1 MWCNFFVNGVMN
13 RSITG
18 LVALSFAL
26 ALSSPVQANSKYAA
40 IVIDGNTGKVL
51 HSSHADAARFPAS
64 LTKIMTLYVLFD
76 YLKKGR
82 LSTDTKFYV
91 TPHSAAQPPSK
102 LGLKPGSYITV
113 KNIIGALVT
122 KSAND
127 VAATVAE
134 NIAGS
139 EKKFARLMTSKA
151 RALGMSNTTFKNAS
165 GLPNGQQVT
174 TARDMAKLSVYIMD
188 NFPRLSK
195 AFKTRRFTYRGRGYK
210 NHNGLL
216 YTYKGTEGIKT
227 GYTRASGFNL
237 TSSVKRGRKHL
248 IAVVMGGRSARS
260 RNAEMRRLLNRNF
273 PRAAATYKRALNQR
287 LAALDPNAPPAPVRY
302 TAATGTSTSWNS
314 QKDVKPQPPAKPTL
328 SSQARTDG
336 KYFGRKGSAG
346 FDIQVG
352 AYQDRNIAVGKLAA
366 IQTKAS
372 YVLNGHQ
379 PYIMHFEKN
388 GVNYHR
394 ARFSGFTS
402 RGGAVSAC
410 NQLKKKLKLACI
422 VMAP

>member
-1 MWCNFFVNGVMN
+1 MMKNLV
-13 RSITG
+13 SG

-26 ALSSPVQANSKYAA
+26 AFSSSVRANPKYAA

-51 HSSHADAARFPAS
+51 HSKYADAPRFPAS

-76 YLKKGR
+76 YLKKDR
-82 LSTDTKFYV
+82 LSTNTKFYV
-91 TPHSAAQPPSK
+91 TPHSAAQPPTK
-102 LGLKPGSYITV
+102 LGLKPGSYIKV
-113 KNIIGALVT
+113 SDIIGSLVT

-127 VAATVAE
+127 AAATVAE

-139 EKKFARLMTSKA
+139 EAKFARLMTSKA
-151 RALGMSNTTFKNAS
+151 RAIGMSNTVFKNAS
-165 GLPNGQQVT
+165 GLPNRKQVT
-174 TARDMAKLSVYIMD
+174 TARDMAKLSVRIMND
-188 NFPRLSK
+188 FPQLSK
-195 AFKTRRFTYRGRGYK
+195 AFKIRRFKYRGRGYR

-216 YTYKGTEGIKT
+216 YSYKGTEGIKT

-273 PRAAATYKRALNQR
+273 PRAVSTRKLPVHQR
-287 LAALDPNAPPAPVRY
+287 MAALDPRRAKAPMRKIVVA
-302 TAATGTSTSWNS
+302 GSSTSWNNRNT
-314 QKDVKPQPPAKPTL
+314 QKPKIIKASL
-328 SSQARTDG
+328 SSQALGVG
-336 KYFGRKGSAG
+336 KYFGRKGSEG

-366 IQTKAS
+366 LQTKAS
-372 YVLNGHQ
+372 NVLNGHE

-394 ARFSGFTS
+394 ARFSGFSS
-402 RGGAVSAC
+402 RSGASIAC
-410 NQLKKKLKLACI
+410 DRLKRTHKMACI

>member
-1 MWCNFFVNGVMN
+1 MINKAVSAM
-13 RSITG
+13 
-18 LVALSFAL
+18 VALSFAL
-26 ALSSPVQANSKYAA
+26 ALFSPASANSKYAA

-51 HSSHADAARFPAS
+51 HSSRADASRFPAS
-64 LTKIMTLYVLFD
+64 LTKIMTLYILFD

-91 TPHSAAQPPSK
+91 TPHSSAQPPSK
-102 LGLKPGSYITV
+102 LGLKPGSYIKV

-139 EKKFARLMTSKA
+139 EAKFARLMTRKA
-151 RALGMSNTTFKNAS
+151 RTIGMSNTTFKNAS
-165 GLPNGQQVT
+165 GLPNKYQVT
-174 TARDMAKLSVYIMD
+174 TARDMAKLSVRIMND
-188 NFPRLSK
+188 FPRLAK
-195 AFKTRRFTYRGRGYK
+195 AFKTRRFKYRGKGYR

-216 YTYKGTEGIKT
+216 YSYKGTEGIKT

-248 IAVVMGGRSARS
+248 IAVVMGGKSARS

-273 PRAAATYKRALNQR
+273 PRAVATRKLPLRQRIASIDPRRA
-287 LAALDPNAPPAPVRY
+287 NAPARY
-302 TAATGTSTSWNS
+302 TASTAWTGRDAKKQVASKTS
-314 QKDVKPQPPAKPTL
+314 L
-328 SSQARTDG
+328 RTKALGVG
-336 KYFGRKGSAG
+336 KYFGRDNSSAY
-346 FDIQVG
+346 DIQVG
-352 AYQDRNIAVGKLAA
+352 SYQDRSIAVVKLAA
-366 IQTKAS
+366 IKTKAS
-372 YVLNGHQ
+372 SVLNGHR

-394 ARFSGFTS
+394 ARFSGFDS
-402 RGGAVSAC
+402 RNRAKQAC
-410 NQLKKKLKLACI
+410 DQLKKRLNMACI
-422 VMAP
+422 PMTP